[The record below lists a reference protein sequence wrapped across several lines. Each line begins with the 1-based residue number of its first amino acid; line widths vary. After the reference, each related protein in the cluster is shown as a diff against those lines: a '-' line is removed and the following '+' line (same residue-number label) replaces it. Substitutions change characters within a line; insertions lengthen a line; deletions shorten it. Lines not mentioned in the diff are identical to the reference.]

1 MKIEEKFTFKDKKYK
16 KNVKFSETSNVSVC
30 QCFVFEK
37 PQLSVFVS
45 VFWPKVP
52 NVSVV
57 SVCQYSG
64 HPDNQVDALTSS
76 CTKALSY
83 KQIDF
88 MIITK
93 LLGKCQFWQKWVP
106 QKMAKCHF

>member
-1 MKIEEKFTFKDKKYK
+1 MKIEEKFKFRI
-16 KNVKFSETSNVSVC
+16 KNIKTVNFSETSNVSVC
-30 QCFVFEK
+30 QCFVLEK

-64 HPDNQVDALTSS
+64 HPVSECVAKLTSQ
-76 CTKALSY
+76 TKFHPNRPINGNIS
-83 KQIDF
+83 
-88 MIITK
+88 
-93 LLGKCQFWQKWVP
+93 KWP
-106 QKMAKCHF
+106 I